1 MKWPLDGQRRLPGDQ
16 CKLKLPTH
24 RHTYRHWQSRR
35 QLTERDRRCNAS
47 LGKVILSAPTQLSA
61 NTVGNSNSRKRE
73 FQANLLDHLFVA
85 DEDLIKRVGS
95 FSLFF
100 IFFSVVCKGRLMH
113 RLIKPGK
120 MSAFGRQKM
129 QKMPK
134 SKYLSCTCRE
144 VLQLAFY
151 YGNSFP
157 NCHFRA
163 HKKKGNIY
171 MWVSVF
177 VVVCRLFRWFAI
189 EHCAHTHTHTFHHS
203 TVVSVA
209 AERISSGKQTPGLS
223 PHLLHCLTAL

>member
-1 MKWPLDGQRRLPGDQ
+1 MHHWVKWYSVHRLSCRPILWATATAGNGNF
-16 CKLKLPTH
+16 KLIYWTICLSQTKI
-24 RHTYRHWQSRR
+24 WSRGSAR
-35 QLTERDRRCNAS
+35 S
-47 LGKVILSAPTQLSA
+47 L
-61 NTVGNSNSRKRE
+61 
-73 FQANLLDHLFVA
+73 F
-85 DEDLIKRVGS
+85 
-95 FSLFF
+95 FF

-209 AERISSGKQTPGLS
+209 AERISSGTQTPGLS